1 MEWLSVNIFLFLYD
15 IDLFVIEYYYNYTF
29 NEIIMSTG
37 IQKKLPVTVLSGFL
51 GSGKTTLLHSILKN
65 RQGMKVAVI
74 VNDMADLNID
84 AAFLNDDEVAL
95 SQTEEQ
101 LVEMSNGCICCT
113 LREDLLVEVKKLA
126 EQQRFD
132 YLVIESSGIS
142 EPLPV
147 AETFTFED
155 ESGQSLADF
164 ARLDTLVTVVD
175 AANFITYLSSEETV
189 QATGESLGEDDT
201 RSLVTLFT
209 DQIEFANVIVI
220 SKVDLV
226 EQSVID
232 QIRGIVTKLNPD
244 AHIIEAIKGDIDI
257 KEVLGTEMFD
267 FEKASQN
274 PGWLKEMRG
283 EHTPETEEYGITS
296 FIFEADRPFDREKLL
311 QLLRDGT
318 LQGVVRSKGFA
329 WDNGNP
335 ELALMWSQAG
345 NIINLDPYG
354 YWEEQDDGTMKGEQ
368 KIVMIGSDMDE
379 SAIRKA
385 LQDALI

>member
-1 MEWLSVNIFLFLYD
+1 
-15 IDLFVIEYYYNYTF
+15 
-29 NEIIMSTG
+29 MSESS
-37 IQKKLPVTVLSGFL
+37 QKILPVTVLSGFL

-65 RQGMKVAVI
+65 RQGMKVAII
-74 VNDMADLNID
+74 VNDLADLNID
-84 AAFLNDDEVAL
+84 AALLGDDEVAL

-113 LREDLLVEVKKLA
+113 LREDLLVEVRKLA

-155 ESGQSLADF
+155 ESGQSLSDY

-175 AANFITYLSSEETV
+175 AANFVQNLSSEETV
-189 QATGESLGEDDT
+189 QATGESLGEDDH
-201 RSLVTLFT
+201 RSLVTLLT

-226 EQSVID
+226 EPAIVD
-232 QIRGIVTKLNPD
+232 QIRGIVTKLNP
-244 AHIIEAIKGDIDI
+244 EAKILEAVNGNVDI
-257 KEVLGTEMFD
+257 KDVLGTGMFD
-267 FEKASQN
+267 FEQASQN
-274 PGWLKEMRG
+274 PGWLKEIRG

-296 FIFEADRPFDREKLL
+296 FVFEANRPFDRDKLL

-318 LQGVVRSKGFA
+318 LKGVIRSKGFA

-335 ELALMWSQAG
+335 QLALMWSQAG

-354 YWEEQDDGTMKGEQ
+354 YWEELDDGTFKGEQ

-385 LQDALI
+385 LETALVPA